1 MRAPGENRSD
11 LPYLPGM
18 LIGWTFD
25 AETPT
30 ILPMAKSS
38 PRVVHVVGADTP
50 VWKLGVLEAL
60 CGSSA
65 GVAGC
70 HGQTAKPVARVP
82 VHDDTGRSATCP
94 RHPIVVHA
102 GRGALASSLSVPVVR
117 VRAPFD
123 LASLGART
131 LSRALDNL
139 GDDMREPLVLHVWSA
154 TALAWCIPLAAAA
167 ERRGGGDEP
176 QRRCHLLVEMDG
188 AGDAEP
194 FARRYRSRPAESR
207 LAFACPTA
215 IVRRRLL
222 ENGVAA
228 NDCTVIREF
237 VDFAA
242 INEARNQNVRAQL
255 GLDASDTVVAALPP
269 VASGSG
275 TFTVGWAALL
285 LSKIHPAV
293 RLVVPGV
300 GPEADRVQ
308 RLVDSIRHRHVVR
321 FAPRLSLPE
330 LLAAADLTAY
340 LPDGD
345 APVTGLV
352 WAMAAARPI
361 VATAV
366 PAVAE
371 LLAHGHNAW
380 LCKPNSSKDAARR
393 MLQALEQPD
402 ESQRQAQLARSQVFQ
417 VFGRQRMIEQYG
429 QAYTNLT
436 AGRDVGAGICDSAMI
451 S

>member
-1 MRAPGENRSD
+1 
-11 LPYLPGM
+11 M

-60 CGSSA
+60 CASSA

-70 HGQTAKPVARVP
+70 HGQTPMKSGVARVP
-82 VHDDTGRSATCP
+82 VHDDTGSSSTRP
-94 RHPIVVHA
+94 RNTVVVHV
-102 GRGALASSLSVPVVR
+102 GGGALPGPLSVPVVR

-139 GDDMREPLVLHVWSA
+139 NDDVHRPFVLHVWSA
-154 TALAWCIPLAAAA
+154 TALAWCLPLAAAA
-167 ERRGGGDEP
+167 ERRGRRDQP
-176 QRRCHLLVEMDG
+176 QRRCCLLVEMDG
-188 AGDAEP
+188 ASDAEP

-207 LAFACPTA
+207 LAFTCPTA

-222 ENGVAA
+222 ENGVATE
-228 NDCTVIREF
+228 DCAVIREF

-242 INEARNQNVRAQL
+242 LNEARNRNVRAEL
-255 GLDASDTVVAALPP
+255 GLDASSDTVVAALPP
-269 VASGSG
+269 VVGGSG
-275 TFTVGWAALL
+275 TFTVAWAALL
-285 LSKIHPAV
+285 LSKIHPGV
-293 RLVVPGV
+293 RLLVPGV

-308 RLVDSIRHRHVVR
+308 HLIDSIRHRHVVR

-380 LCKPNSSKDAARR
+380 LCKPNSPKDAARR
-393 MLQALEQPD
+393 MLQALERPD
-402 ESQRQAQLARSQVFQ
+402 ESQRQAELARSQVFQ
-417 VFGRQRMIEQYG
+417 VFGRQRMIEQYD
-429 QAYTNLT
+429 QAYANLV
-436 AGRDVGAGICDSAMI
+436 AGRDVGAGIRDSAMI

>member
-1 MRAPGENRSD
+1 
-11 LPYLPGM
+11 
-18 LIGWTFD
+18 
-25 AETPT
+25 
-30 ILPMAKSS
+30 
-38 PRVVHVVGADTP
+38 
-50 VWKLGVLEAL
+50 VLEAL
-60 CGSSA
+60 CASSA

-70 HGQTAKPVARVP
+70 HGQTPMKSGLARVP
-82 VHDDTGRSATCP
+82 VHDDTGSSSTCP
-94 RHPIVVHA
+94 WHPVVVHA
-102 GRGALASSLSVPVVR
+102 GRGTLPSPLSVPVVR

-139 GDDMREPLVLHVWSA
+139 GDDIRGPLVLHVWSP
-154 TALAWCIPLAAAA
+154 TALAWCIPLATAA

-176 QRRCHLLVEMDG
+176 QRRCYLLAEIDG
-188 AGDAEP
+188 AGGAEP

-207 LAFACPTA
+207 LAFVCPTA

-228 NDCTVIREF
+228 DDCAVIREF

-242 INEARNQNVRAQL
+242 INEARSKNVRAQL

-269 VASGSG
+269 VVSGSG
-275 TFTVGWAALL
+275 SFNVAWATLL
-285 LSKIHPAV
+285 LSKMHPAV

-308 RLVDSIRHRHVVR
+308 RLVDSIRHREVAR
-321 FAPRLSLPE
+321 FVPRLSLPA
-330 LLAAADLTAY
+330 LLAAADLTVY
-340 LPDGD
+340 LPEGD
-345 APVTGLV
+345 TPVTGLI

-380 LCKPNSSKDAARR
+380 LCKPNSPKDAARR
-393 MLQALEQPD
+393 MLQALERPE
-402 ESQRQAQLARSQVFQ
+402 ESRQQAELARSQVFQ
-417 VFGRQRMIEQYG
+417 VFGRQRMIEQYD
-429 QAYTNLT
+429 QAYANLAT
-436 AGRDVGAGICDSAMI
+436 GRDVGAGICDSAMI